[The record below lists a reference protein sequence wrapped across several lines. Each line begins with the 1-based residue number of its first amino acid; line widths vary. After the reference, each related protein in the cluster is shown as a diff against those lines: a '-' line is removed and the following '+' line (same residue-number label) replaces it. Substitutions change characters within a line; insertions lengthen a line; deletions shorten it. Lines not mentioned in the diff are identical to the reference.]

1 MRASKTE
8 KVQAERVSAA
18 VDQLLRQPGAVPEGL
33 DPDEAGVLT
42 TAQQFARLPDLLGPV
57 PPVLEQ
63 QVMRQVQAAGRPV
76 RGVRRPGWGWAA
88 AGLVTVLLVVVL
100 LTPLGQTAVAG
111 FLAAFSLGRTEVTIQ
126 PVYTPSAL
134 PATALAGATAV
145 RESLGLEEAQGQVSY
160 AIPQPAYLPSG
171 YRLAGVNGYTYPD
184 LPAWVPQ
191 PFFLELVYKDGAG
204 DELILRVYSIALGDA
219 GSISKLNLQATSIQD
234 ARDVDVSGQA
244 GVLLQLGSDRTGAVW
259 QELVWEQDELIVA
272 LSSGHLGE
280 DELLRVARSIR

>member
-8 KVQAERVSAA
+8 KVQAEQVSAA

-63 QVMRQVQAAGRPV
+63 QVMRQVRATSRPV

-88 AGLVTVLLVVVL
+88 AGLVTVLLVVVV
-100 LTPLGQTAVAG
+100 LTPLGQTAVAD
-111 FLAAFSLGRTEVTIQ
+111 FLAAFNLGRTEVTIQ
-126 PVYTPSAL
+126 PVYTPSTL
-134 PATALAGATAV
+134 PATAMAGASAV

-171 YRLAGVNGYTYPD
+171 YRLAGVHGYTYPD

-204 DELILRVYSIALGDA
+204 DELILRVYSIALDDA

-234 ARDVDVSGQA
+234 ARNVDVSGQA

-259 QELVWEQDELIVA
+259 QELVWEQDDLIVA
-272 LSSGHLGE
+272 LSSGHLAE
-280 DELLRVARSIR
+280 EELLRVARSIR

>member
-1 MRASKTE
+1 MRVSKTE
-8 KVQAERVSAA
+8 KVRAERVSAA
-18 VDQLLRQPGAVPEGL
+18 VDHLLREPSVAPEGL
-33 DPDEAGVLT
+33 DPDEAGVLA
-42 TAQQFARLPDLLGPV
+42 TAQQFARLPSLLGPV

-63 QVMRQVQAAGRPV
+63 QVMRQVRAKSRPP
-76 RGVRRPGWGWAA
+76 RGVRRLGLGWVA

-111 FLAAFSLGRTEVTIQ
+111 FMAAFNLGRTEVTIQ
-126 PVYTPSAL
+126 PVYTPSTL
-134 PATALAGATAV
+134 PATAMAGATAV

-160 AIPQPAYLPSG
+160 SVPQPAYLPSG

-204 DELILRVYSIALGDA
+204 DELILQIYSITLGDE
-219 GSISKLNLQATSIQD
+219 GSISELNLQATSIQD
-234 ARDVDVSGQA
+234 AKDVDVSGQA

-259 QELVWEQDELIVA
+259 QEVVWEQADLIVA
-272 LSSGHLGE
+272 LSSTGLAE

>member
-134 PATALAGATAV
+134 PATAMAGATAV

-160 AIPQPAYLPSG
+160 AIPQPAHLPSG
-171 YRLAGVNGYTYPD
+171 YRLAGVHGYTYPD